1 MQENPDGLRQL
12 EGTAYHEAGHA
23 IVALLLGFSVES
35 AGIDVDGGYC
45 VWDETLYVSED
56 RFPESWAAVNLAG
69 SIAREIATGEPSS
82 DQLTQDD
89 LAVRSLS
96 LGPEG
101 MEELLGEA
109 RSRAQEILQSSWPL
123 VQVLARALLRYRRLH
138 GEQIQDIIM
147 SSFDSEDTISLN

>member
-35 AGIDVDGGYC
+35 AGIDPNGGYC
-45 VWDETLYVSED
+45 IWNETLYVSED

-69 SIAREIATGEPSS
+69 SIAREIATGEPDSG
-82 DQLTQDD
+82 QLTQDE

-96 LGPEG
+96 MGPEG
-101 MEELLGEA
+101 LEELLGQA
-109 RSRAQEILQSSWPL
+109 RSRAEEILQNSWPL
-123 VQVLARALLRYRRLH
+123 VQVLARALLKYRRLQ

-147 SSFDSEDTISLN
+147 GSIDGGETISLN

>member
-1 MQENPDGLRQL
+1 MQDNPDGLQQL

-35 AGIDVDGGYC
+35 AGIDTNGGYC
-45 VWDETLYVSED
+45 IWSETLYVSED

-69 SIAREIATGEPSS
+69 SIAREIATGEPDSG
-82 DQLTQDD
+82 QLTQDD

-96 LGPEG
+96 VGPEG
-101 MEELLGEA
+101 LEELFDKA
-109 RSRAQEILQSSWPL
+109 RSRAEEILQDSWPL
-123 VQVLARALLRYRRLH
+123 VQVLAQALLRYRRLQ

-147 SSFDSEDTISLN
+147 GSLDGGETINLN

>member
-35 AGIDVDGGYC
+35 AGIDLNGGYC
-45 VWDETLYVSED
+45 IWNETLYVSED

-69 SIAREIATGEPSS
+69 SIAREIATGEPDSG
-82 DQLTQDD
+82 QLTQDE

-96 LGPEG
+96 VGPEG
-101 MEELLGEA
+101 LEELLGQA
-109 RSRAQEILQSSWPL
+109 RSRAEEILQNSWPL
-123 VQVLARALLRYRRLH
+123 VQVLARALLKYRRLQ

-147 SSFDSEDTISLN
+147 GSIDGGETISLN

>member
-1 MQENPDGLRQL
+1 MQDNPDGLRQL

-35 AGIDVDGGYC
+35 AGIDTNGGYC
-45 VWDETLYVSED
+45 IWNETLYVSED

-69 SIAREIATGEPSS
+69 SIAREIATGEPDSGP
-82 DQLTQDD
+82 LTQDD

-96 LGPEG
+96 VGPEG
-101 MEELLGEA
+101 LEELLGKA
-109 RSRAQEILQSSWPL
+109 RSRAEEILQDSWPL
-123 VQVLARALLRYRRLH
+123 VQVLARALLRYRRLQ

-147 SSFDSEDTISLN
+147 DSIDGGETISLN